1 MKLSKLLETVEI
13 LETNMN
19 LDVEINDIQYDSR
32 KVGKGDLFVAVVG
45 FETDGHKY
53 IEKAM
58 ALGAVCVLCQM
69 RPEGDEPF
77 VRVADTRAT
86 LALISKVFFGSPS
99 EKMTMIGVTGTNG
112 KTTTTTLI
120 KHMLETVANAKVGL
134 IGTNAN
140 MIGEEEI
147 PTEHTTPE
155 SYELQ
160 KLLKR
165 MADNGCTH
173 VVMEVSSH
181 SLTLSRVEGI
191 RFTVGVFTNLTQD
204 HLDFH
209 GTMETYAEEKA
220 KLFSICEKGII
231 NADDKWAKFMLD
243 RAKCPVTTFS
253 VDSIEGD
260 FMARDLR
267 IDPAGVKFVALH
279 NEAGLTRVKMPITG
293 RFSVY
298 NALAVL
304 ATGVALGLDLS
315 ECTKSL
321 ENVSGV
327 KGRVEAVPTDGDYH
341 ILIDYAHTPDALENV
356 LKSVKETAEG
366 RVVALFGCGGDR
378 DSKKRPIMGEIAA
391 KNADF
396 VIVTSDNPRTE
407 DPAKIIADIVK
418 GVKNV
423 RTPHTIIENRREAI
437 AFAIDNH
444 RSGDVIILAG
454 KGHETYQ
461 IIGKTKFDMDERE
474 IVAEHLKERAEKNK
488 KGANK

>member
-19 LDVEINDIQYDSR
+19 LDIDINDIQYDSR
-32 KVGKGDLFVAVVG
+32 KVEKGDVFVAIVG

-58 ALGAVCVLCQM
+58 GQGASCVICQM
-69 RPEGDEPF
+69 RPEGDENF
-77 VRVADTRAT
+77 VRVADTRVA
-86 LALISKVFFGSPS
+86 LALISKVFYGAPS

-112 KTTTTTLI
+112 KTTTTSLI
-120 KHMLETVANAKVGL
+120 KHMLETVQNAKVGL

-165 MADNGCTH
+165 MADSGCTH

-191 RFTVGVFTNLTQD
+191 RFAVGIFTNLTQD

-209 GTMETYAEEKA
+209 GTMENYAEEKA
-220 KLFSICEKGII
+220 KLFSICDKGII
-231 NADDKWAKFMLD
+231 NADDKWAKFMIE
-243 RAKCPVTTFS
+243 RAKCPITTFS
-253 VDSIEGD
+253 VDNIESD

-267 IDPAGVKFVALH
+267 IDPSGIKYVALH

-293 RFSVY
+293 KFSVY
-298 NALAVL
+298 NSLAVL
-304 ATGVALGLDLS
+304 SCGVVLGMDL
-315 ECTKSL
+315 EACTQSL
-321 ENVSGV
+321 ANVSGV

-356 LKSVKETAEG
+356 LKSVRETAEG
-366 RVVALFGCGGDR
+366 RVVAVFGCGGDR
-378 DSKKRPIMGEIAA
+378 DNKKRPIMGEIAA

-407 DPAKIIADIVK
+407 EPSKIIDDIVK

-423 RTPHTIIENRREAI
+423 RTPYTVIENRKEAI

-461 IIGKTKFDMDERE
+461 IIGKTKYDMDERD
-474 IVAEHLKERAEKNK
+474 IVAEHLKSR
-488 KGANK
+488 KG